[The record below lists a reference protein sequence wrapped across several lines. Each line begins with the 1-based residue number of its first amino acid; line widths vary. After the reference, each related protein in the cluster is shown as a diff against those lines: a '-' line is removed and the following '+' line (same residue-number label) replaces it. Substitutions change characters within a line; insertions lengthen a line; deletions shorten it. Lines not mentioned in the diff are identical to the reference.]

1 MIRVILGLFLSFSL
15 LFSSSVDNTIRQK
28 NKELKLKKTEYRKMD
43 KQLSEIAKKILMAKK
58 EQSNLENKI
67 NFLEKNIKNNEK
79 KYNSLKEEEK
89 VLSKDLSKINETIT
103 SKQEKFVALV
113 AKNFS
118 MALALEEVNQPT
130 KNSVIMQEMYE
141 VYAQRNNLAIET
153 LKREITTL
161 NQKQASLKEKADS
174 IKKAILTY
182 KDERLEY
189 RNKKEEK
196 EKVIAGLA
204 RDKALY
210 KKRFNRIKK
219 SRRSLER
226 KLAKLKIIKQD
237 QKDAVEA
244 KRREAQNRKDL
255 VSEVRSNRSASV
267 SSTVTTSKYRGG
279 KTISPL
285 KGARL
290 IKKFGSYIDPIYK
303 FKIFNKSITLKAP
316 YAGSKVRSV
325 LKGKIVFSENSGG
338 MLGRVVIVEHARGIH
353 TIYAKLSRLA
363 PGIHVGKQLSQGSI
377 IGKVD
382 KSLMF
387 EVTKDNKHMNPLK
400 LIHL

>member
-1 MIRVILGLFLSFSL
+1 MRLILGLILSFSL
-15 LFSSSVDNTIRQK
+15 LFSSSVEHRIHK
-28 NKELKLKKTEYRKMD
+28 KSKELKLKKIEYKKMD
-43 KQLSEIAKKILMAKK
+43 KQLSKIAKKILTAKK
-58 EQSNLENKI
+58 EQNSLGKKI
-67 NFLEKNIKNNEK
+67 DFLEKNINNNEEQ
-79 KYNSLKEEEK
+79 YSSLKKEEK
-89 VLSKDLSKINETIT
+89 VLVKNLNKINTTIA
-103 SKQEKFVALV
+103 SKQDKFIALV

-118 MALALEEVNQPT
+118 MSLALEELKQPT
-130 KNSVIMQEMYE
+130 KNSVMMQEMYE
-141 VYAQRNNLAIET
+141 VYAQNNNVAIES
-153 LKREITTL
+153 LKREMIIL
-161 NQKQASLKEKADS
+161 NKKQASLKEKEKS
-174 IKKAILTY
+174 IKEAIATY
-182 KDERLEY
+182 NNERLEY
-189 RNKKEEK
+189 STKKQK
-196 EKVIAGLA
+196 KDKVIAGLA

-226 KLAKLKIIKQD
+226 KLATLKIIKQD
-237 QKDAVEA
+237 QKDALQAKRLEA
-244 KRREAQNRKDL
+244 KNRKEL
-255 VSEVRSNRSASV
+255 ASEVQNNRHSSV
-267 SSTVTTSKYRGG
+267 STTTTRYSGG

-285 KGARL
+285 RGARL

-316 YAGSKVRSV
+316 YAGSKVRNV

-387 EVTKDNKHMNPLK
+387 EVTKDNKHINPLK
-400 LIHL
+400 LISL

>member
-1 MIRVILGLFLSFSL
+1 MRLIFTFILSFSL
-15 LFSSSVDNTIRQK
+15 LFSASLDNTIRQK
-28 NKELKLKKTEYRKMD
+28 NKELKLKKIEYKKMD
-43 KQLSEIAKKILMAKK
+43 NQLFKIAKNILMAKK
-58 EQSNLENKI
+58 EQNDLDKKI
-67 NFLEKNIKNNEK
+67 ASLEKNIKNNEQ
-79 KYNSLKEEEK
+79 KYNNLKKEEK
-89 VLSKDLSKINETIT
+89 VLLKKLDKINSKII

-118 MALALEEVNQPT
+118 MSLALEELKQPT
-130 KNSVIMQEMYE
+130 KNSVMMQEVYE
-141 VYAQRNNLAIET
+141 VYSKKNNLVIEN
-153 LKREITTL
+153 LKREIITL
-161 NQKQASLKEKADS
+161 NKKQDSLKEKENL
-174 IKKAILTY
+174 INIAIEAYTN
-182 KDERLEY
+182 ERLEY
-189 RNKKEEK
+189 TDKKEKK
-196 EKVIAGLA
+196 EKLIASLA

-219 SRRSLER
+219 SRRNLER

-237 QKDAVEA
+237 QKNAVQAKRLEA
-244 KRREAQNRKDL
+244 KNRKDL
-255 VSEVRSNRSASV
+255 ALEVKNNRNSSV
-267 SSTVTTSKYRGG
+267 SSTVTRSYSGG

-316 YAGSKVRSV
+316 YAGSKVRNI
-325 LKGKIVFSENSGG
+325 LKGRVVFSENSGG

-363 PGIHVGKQLSQGSI
+363 PGIHVGKQLSRGTI

-400 LIHL
+400 LIRL

>member
-1 MIRVILGLFLSFSL
+1 MRLILSILLSFSL
-15 LFSSSVDNTIRQK
+15 LFSSSVDNSIRQK
-28 NKELKLKKTEYRKMD
+28 SKELTLKKTEYRKMD
-43 KQLSEIAKKILMAKK
+43 NQLSKIAKKILLAKK
-58 EQSNLENKI
+58 EQSSLEHKI
-67 NFLEKNIKNNEK
+67 ASLEKNIKNNQEK
-79 KYNSLKEEEK
+79 YISLQKEEK
-89 VLSKDLSKINETIT
+89 VLAKDLNKINRTIT
-103 SKQEKFVALV
+103 LKQEKFIALV

-118 MALALEEVNQPT
+118 MALALEELKQPT
-130 KNSVIMQEMYE
+130 KDSVMMQEMYE
-141 VYAQRNNLAIET
+141 VYAKKNNVIIED
-153 LKREITTL
+153 LKREMITLHT
-161 NQKQASLKEKADS
+161 KEASLK
-174 IKKAILTY
+174 KKQNQIQEEISTY
-182 KDERLEY
+182 SNERLEY
-189 RNKKEEK
+189 TSKKQK
-196 EKVIAGLA
+196 KDDVIAELA

-237 QKDAVEA
+237 QKDALQAKRLEA
-244 KRREAQNRKDL
+244 KNRKEL
-255 VSEVRSNRSASV
+255 ASAVQNNRSSSV
-267 SSTVTTSKYRGG
+267 VNMTTRYRRG

-316 YAGSKVRSV
+316 YAGSKVRTV

-338 MLGRVVIVEHARGIH
+338 MLGRVVIVEHSGGVH

-363 PGIHVGKQLSQGSI
+363 PGIHVGKQLSKGSI
-377 IGKVD
+377 IGKVE

-387 EVTKDNKHMNPLK
+387 EVTKDNKHINPLK

>member
-1 MIRVILGLFLSFSL
+1 MRLIFTFILSFSL
-15 LFSSSVDNTIRQK
+15 LFSASLDNTIRQK
-28 NKELKLKKTEYRKMD
+28 NKELKLKKIEYKKMD
-43 KQLSEIAKKILMAKK
+43 NQLFKIAKNILMAKK
-58 EQSNLENKI
+58 EQNDLDKKI
-67 NFLEKNIKNNEK
+67 ASLEKNIKNNEQ
-79 KYNSLKEEEK
+79 KYNNLKKEEK
-89 VLSKDLSKINETIT
+89 VLLKKLDKINSKII

-118 MALALEEVNQPT
+118 MSLALEELKQPT
-130 KNSVIMQEMYE
+130 KNSVMMQEVYE
-141 VYAQRNNLAIET
+141 VYSKKNNLVIEN
-153 LKREITTL
+153 LKREIITL
-161 NQKQASLKEKADS
+161 NKKQDSLKEKENL
-174 IKKAILTY
+174 INIAIEAYTN
-182 KDERLEY
+182 ERLEY
-189 RNKKEEK
+189 TDKKEKK
-196 EKVIAGLA
+196 EKLIASLA
-204 RDKALY
+204 LDKALY

-219 SRRSLER
+219 SRRNLER

-237 QKDAVEA
+237 QKNAVQAKRLEA
-244 KRREAQNRKDL
+244 KNRKDL
-255 VSEVRSNRSASV
+255 ALEVKNNRNSSV
-267 SSTVTTSKYRGG
+267 SSTVTRSYSGG

-316 YAGSKVRSV
+316 YAGSKVRNI
-325 LKGKIVFSENSGG
+325 LKGRVVFSENSGG

-400 LIHL
+400 LINL

>member
-1 MIRVILGLFLSFSL
+1 MRLILGLILSFSL
-15 LFSSSVDNTIRQK
+15 LFSASVDNTIRQK

-43 KQLSEIAKKILMAKK
+43 KQLSKIAKNILTAKK
-58 EQSNLENKI
+58 EQSDLEHKI
-67 NFLEKNIKNNEK
+67 ASLEKNIKNNRQ
-79 KYNSLKEEEK
+79 KYTTLRKEEK
-89 VLSKDLSKINETIT
+89 VLSKDLNKINTTIT
-103 SKQEKFVALV
+103 SKQEKFIALV

-118 MALALEEVNQPT
+118 MALALEELKQPT
-130 KNSVIMQEMYE
+130 KNSVMMQEMYE
-141 VYAQRNNLAIET
+141 VYAQKNNLVIEN

-161 NQKQASLKEKADS
+161 NKKQASLKEKEHS
-174 IKKAILTY
+174 INGAITTY
-182 KDERLEY
+182 NNERLEY
-189 RNKKEEK
+189 TTKKQK
-196 EKVIAGLA
+196 KDNVIAGLA

-237 QKDAVEA
+237 QKDAVQAKRLEA
-244 KRREAQNRKDL
+244 KNRKDL
-255 VSEVRSNRSASV
+255 ASEVQSNRSSSV
-267 SSTVTTSKYRGG
+267 STAITRYSGG

-285 KGARL
+285 RGARL

-316 YAGSKVRSV
+316 YAGSKVRSI
-325 LKGKIVFSENSGG
+325 LKGKVVFSENSGG

-363 PGIHVGKQLSQGSI
+363 PGIRVGKQLSQGSI

>member
-1 MIRVILGLFLSFSL
+1 MRLVFAFILSFSL
-15 LFSSSVDNTIRQK
+15 LFATSLESTIHQK
-28 NKELKLKKTEYRKMD
+28 NKELKLKKIEYKKMD
-43 KQLSEIAKKILMAKK
+43 NQLSKIAKNILMAKK

-67 NFLEKNIKNNEK
+67 ASLEKNIKKNRQKYTTLIKEEK
-79 KYNSLKEEEK
+79 K
-89 VLSKDLSKINETIT
+89 LSKKLNKINAKIT
-103 SKQEKFVALV
+103 SKQEKFIALV

-118 MALALEEVNQPT
+118 MALALEELKQPT
-130 KNSVIMQEMYE
+130 KNSVMMQEMYE
-141 VYAQRNNLAIET
+141 VYAQKNNFVIEK
-153 LKREITTL
+153 LKREIITL
-161 NQKQASLKEKADS
+161 NKKQASLKEKENL
-174 IKKAILTY
+174 INVAIEAYTN
-182 KDERLEY
+182 ERIEY
-189 RNKKEEK
+189 TEKKEKK
-196 EKVIAGLA
+196 EKIIATLA
-204 RDKALY
+204 LDKALY

-237 QKDAVEA
+237 KKDAVEA
-244 KRREAQNRKDL
+244 KRLEAQNRKDL
-255 VSEVRSNRSASV
+255 ALEVKKNRNYSV
-267 SSTVTTSKYRGG
+267 SSSVTQSYSGG

-316 YAGSKVRSV
+316 YSGSKVRNV
-325 LKGKIVFSENSGG
+325 LKGRVVFSENSGG

-400 LIHL
+400 LINL

>member
-1 MIRVILGLFLSFSL
+1 MRLILAFILSFSL
-15 LFSSSVDNTIRQK
+15 LFSASLDHTIRQK
-28 NKELKLKKTEYRKMD
+28 NKELKLKKIEYKKMD
-43 KQLSEIAKKILMAKK
+43 KQLSKIAKNILMAKR
-58 EQSNLENKI
+58 EQNSLDKKI
-67 NFLEKNIKNNEK
+67 ASLEKNIKNNEK
-79 KYNSLKEEEK
+79 KYNNLKKEEK
-89 VLSKDLSKINETIT
+89 ILLKKLDKINNTIT

-118 MALALEEVNQPT
+118 MALALEEIKHPT
-130 KNSVIMQEMYE
+130 KNSVMMQEMYE
-141 VYAQRNNLAIET
+141 VYSKKNNLVIEK
-153 LKREITTL
+153 LKREIITL
-161 NQKQASLKEKADS
+161 NKKQASLKEKENL
-174 IKKAILTY
+174 INVAIEAYTN
-182 KDERLEY
+182 ERLDYTE
-189 RNKKEEK
+189 KKEKK
-196 EKVIAGLA
+196 EKLIASLA
-204 RDKALY
+204 VDKALY

-219 SRRSLER
+219 SRRNLEQ

-237 QKDAVEA
+237 KEDALQAKRLEA
-244 KRREAQNRKDL
+244 KNRKDL
-255 VSEVRSNRSASV
+255 ALEVKKNRHYSV
-267 SSTVTTSKYRGG
+267 SSVVTKKYSGG

-316 YAGSKVRSV
+316 YSGSKVRNV
-325 LKGKIVFSENSGG
+325 LKGRVVFSENSGG

-363 PGIHVGKQLSQGSI
+363 PGIHVGKQLLEGSV

-400 LIHL
+400 LINL

>member
-1 MIRVILGLFLSFSL
+1 MRLILGFLLSFSL

-28 NKELKLKKTEYRKMD
+28 NKELKLKKTEYKKMD
-43 KQLSEIAKKILMAKK
+43 NQLSKIAKKILTAKK
-58 EQSNLENKI
+58 EQRNLEKKI
-67 NFLEKNIKNNEK
+67 LFLEKNIKNNQQ
-79 KYNSLKEEEK
+79 KYTALKKEEK
-89 VLSKDLSKINETIT
+89 LLSKDLNKINATIT
-103 SKQEKFVALV
+103 SKQDKFVALI

-118 MALALEEVNQPT
+118 MALALEEIHQPT
-130 KNSVIMQEMYE
+130 KNSVMMQEMYE
-141 VYAQRNNLAIET
+141 VYAQKNSSAIES
-153 LKREITTL
+153 LKSEIITL
-161 NQKQASLKEKADS
+161 NKRQISLKEKEDS
-174 IKKAILTY
+174 VNVEITIFQN
-182 KDERLEY
+182 ERLEY
-189 RNKKEEK
+189 KSEREKKDK
-196 EKVIAGLA
+196 IIAGLA

-237 QKDAVEA
+237 QKDIREA
-244 KRREAQNRKDL
+244 KRLEAKNRKDL
-255 VSEVRSNRSASV
+255 ASEVQSNRRTSVV
-267 SSTVTTSKYRGG
+267 SSTRQYSGG

-316 YAGSKVRSV
+316 YVGSKVRSI

-363 PGIHVGKQLSQGSI
+363 PGIHVGKQLSKGSI

-387 EVTKDNKHMNPLK
+387 EVTKDNKHINPLK

>member
-1 MIRVILGLFLSFSL
+1 MRLILGFFLSFSL

-43 KQLSEIAKKILMAKK
+43 KQLSKIAKNILMAKK
-58 EQSNLENKI
+58 EQSDLEYKI
-67 NFLEKNIKNNEK
+67 ASLEKDIKNNRQ
-79 KYNSLKEEEK
+79 KYTTLRKEEK
-89 VLSKDLSKINETIT
+89 VLSKDLNKINTMIT
-103 SKQEKFVALV
+103 SKQEKFIALV

-118 MALALEEVNQPT
+118 MALALEELKQPT
-130 KNSVIMQEMYE
+130 KNSVMMQEMYE
-141 VYAQRNNLAIET
+141 VYAQKNNLVIED

-161 NQKQASLKEKADS
+161 NKKQASLKEKENS
-174 IKKAILTY
+174 IKGAITTY
-182 KDERLEY
+182 NNERLEY
-189 RNKKEEK
+189 TTKKQK
-196 EKVIAGLA
+196 KDKVIAGLA

-237 QKDAVEA
+237 QKDAVQA
-244 KRREAQNRKDL
+244 KRLQAQNRKDL
-255 VSEVRSNRSASV
+255 ASEVQSNRSSSV
-267 SSTVTTSKYRGG
+267 ATATIRYRGG

-316 YAGSKVRSV
+316 YAGSKVRSI
-325 LKGKIVFSENSGG
+325 LKGKVVFSENSGG

-363 PGIHVGKQLSQGSI
+363 PGIRVGKQLSQGSI

>member
-1 MIRVILGLFLSFSL
+1 MRLILAFILFFSL
-15 LFSSSVDNTIRQK
+15 LFSASLDHTIRQK
-28 NKELKLKKTEYRKMD
+28 NKELKLKKIEYKKMD
-43 KQLSEIAKKILMAKK
+43 KQLSEIAKNILMAKK
-58 EQSNLENKI
+58 EQNDLDRKI
-67 NFLEKNIKNNEK
+67 ASLEKNIKKNEK
-79 KYNSLKEEEK
+79 KYNNLKKEEK
-89 VLSKDLSKINETIT
+89 TLLKKLDKINRKIT

-118 MALALEEVNQPT
+118 MALALEEIKHPT

-141 VYAQRNNLAIET
+141 VYSKKNNLVIEK
-153 LKREITTL
+153 LKREIITL
-161 NQKQASLKEKADS
+161 NKKQASLKEKENL
-174 IKKAILTY
+174 INVAIEAYTN
-182 KDERLEY
+182 ERLDYTE
-189 RNKKEEK
+189 KKEKK
-196 EKVIAGLA
+196 EKLIASLA
-204 RDKALY
+204 VDKALY

-219 SRRSLER
+219 SRRNLER

-237 QKDAVEA
+237 KEDALQAKRLEA
-244 KRREAQNRKDL
+244 KNRKDL
-255 VSEVRSNRSASV
+255 ALEVKKSRNYSV
-267 SSTVTTSKYRGG
+267 SSSVTQSYSGG

-316 YAGSKVRSV
+316 YSGSKVRNV
-325 LKGKIVFSENSGG
+325 LKGRVVFSENSGG

-363 PGIHVGKQLSQGSI
+363 PGVHVGKQLLEGSV

-400 LIHL
+400 LINL

>member
-1 MIRVILGLFLSFSL
+1 MRLILSLLLSFSL
-15 LFSSSVDNTIRQK
+15 LFSSSIDNSIRK
-28 NKELKLKKTEYRKMD
+28 KSKELTLKKIEYRKMD
-43 KQLSEIAKKILMAKK
+43 KQLSKIAKNILTAKK
-58 EQSNLENKI
+58 EQNNLEHKI
-67 NFLEKNIKNNEK
+67 ASLEKNIKNNREK
-79 KYNSLKEEEK
+79 YTILRKEEK
-89 VLSKDLSKINETIT
+89 VISKDLNKINAIIT
-103 SKQEKFVALV
+103 SKQEKFIALV

-118 MALALEEVNQPT
+118 MALALEELNQPT
-130 KNSVIMQEMYE
+130 KDSVIMQEMYE
-141 VYAQRNNLAIET
+141 VYAQKNNLVIED

-161 NQKQASLKEKADS
+161 NKKQASLKEKEHL
-174 IKKAILTY
+174 IKVEITIY
-182 KDERLEY
+182 TNERLEY
-189 RNKKEEK
+189 TTKKQK
-196 EKVIAGLA
+196 KDKVIAGLA

-237 QKDAVEA
+237 QKDAVQAKRLEA
-244 KRREAQNRKDL
+244 KNRKDL
-255 VSEVRSNRSASV
+255 ALEVQSNRS
-267 SSTVTTSKYRGG
+267 SSIATATIRYRGG

-316 YAGSKVRSV
+316 YSGSKVRSI
-325 LKGKIVFSENSGG
+325 LKGKVVFSENSGG

-363 PGIHVGKQLSQGSI
+363 PGIRVGKQLSQGSI

>member
-1 MIRVILGLFLSFSL
+1 MRLILGFLLSFSL

-28 NKELKLKKTEYRKMD
+28 NKELKLKKTEYKKMD
-43 KQLSEIAKKILMAKK
+43 NQLSKIAKKILTAKK
-58 EQSNLENKI
+58 EQKNLEKKI
-67 NFLEKNIKNNEK
+67 LFLEKNIKNNK
-79 KYNSLKEEEK
+79 QKYTTLKKEEK
-89 VLSKDLSKINETIT
+89 LLSKDLNKINVTIT
-103 SKQEKFVALV
+103 SKQDKFVALI

-118 MALALEEVNQPT
+118 MALALEEIHQPT
-130 KNSVIMQEMYE
+130 KNSVMMQEMYE
-141 VYAQRNNLAIET
+141 VYAQKNSSAIES
-153 LKREITTL
+153 LKSEITTL
-161 NQKQASLKEKADS
+161 NKKQAFLKEKEDS
-174 IKKAILTY
+174 LNVVITSFKN
-182 KDERLEY
+182 ERLEY
-189 RNKKEEK
+189 KSKKEK
-196 EKVIAGLA
+196 KDKLIAGLA

-237 QKDAVEA
+237 QKDIREA
-244 KRREAQNRKDL
+244 KRLEAKNRKDL
-255 VSEVRSNRSASV
+255 ASEVQSNRRTSVV
-267 SSTVTTSKYRGG
+267 SSTGQYSGG

-316 YAGSKVRSV
+316 YVGSKVRSI

-363 PGIHVGKQLSQGSI
+363 PGIHVGKQLSKGSI

>member
-1 MIRVILGLFLSFSL
+1 MRLILGLLLSFSL
-15 LFSSSVDNTIRQK
+15 LFASSVDTSIRQK
-28 NKELKLKKTEYRKMD
+28 NKELKLKKIEYRKMD
-43 KQLSEIAKKILMAKK
+43 KQLSTIAKKILMAKK
-58 EQSNLENKI
+58 EKSDLAHKI
-67 NFLEKNIKNNEK
+67 TSLEKNIKKNREK
-79 KYNSLKEEEK
+79 YTMLRKEEK
-89 VLSKDLSKINETIT
+89 VLLKDLQAINKTIT
-103 SKQEKFVALV
+103 SKEDSFIALI

-118 MALALEEVNQPT
+118 MALALEELKQPT
-130 KNSVIMQEMYE
+130 KDSVMMQEMYE
-141 VYAQRNNLAIET
+141 VYAKKNNVAIES
-153 LKREITTL
+153 LKREMMAL
-161 NQKQASLKEKADS
+161 NKKQASLKKKAKS
-174 IKKAILTY
+174 IKEAIDAY
-182 KDERLEY
+182 NNERLEY
-189 RNKKEEK
+189 STKKQK
-196 EKVIAGLA
+196 KDKVIAELA

-226 KLAKLKIIKQD
+226 KLARLKIIKQD
-237 QKDAVEA
+237 EKDALHAKRLEA
-244 KRREAQNRKDL
+244 KNRKEL
-255 VSEVRSNRSASV
+255 ASEVQSNRS
-267 SSTVTTSKYRGG
+267 SSRATTRYRGG

-285 KGARL
+285 RGARL

-316 YAGSKVRSV
+316 YVGSKVRSV

-363 PGIHVGKQLSQGSI
+363 PGVHVGKQLSQGSI

-387 EVTKDNKHMNPLK
+387 EVTKDNKHINPLT
-400 LIHL
+400 LIRL

>member
-1 MIRVILGLFLSFSL
+1 MRLILGCLLSFSL
-15 LFSSSVDNTIRQK
+15 LFASSVDTSIRQK

-43 KQLSEIAKKILMAKK
+43 KQLSTIAQKILMAKK
-58 EQSNLENKI
+58 EQKTLENKI
-67 NFLEKNIKNNEK
+67 ASLEKNIKNNEQS
-79 KYNSLKEEEK
+79 YINLKEKEK
-89 VLSKDLSKINETIT
+89 VLSKDLNKINTTIG
-103 SKQEKFVALV
+103 SKQEKFVELI

-118 MALALEEVNQPT
+118 MALALEELRQPT
-130 KNSVIMQEMYE
+130 KDSVMMQEMYE
-141 VYAQRNNLAIET
+141 VYAQKNRVAIEA
-153 LKREITTL
+153 LKDEITTL
-161 NQKQASLKEKADS
+161 NKKQASLKEKEDL
-174 IKKAILTY
+174 IKGTIATY
-182 KDERLEY
+182 TNERLEY
-189 RNKKEEK
+189 RTKKQK
-196 EKVIAGLA
+196 KDKVIASLA

-226 KLAKLKIIKQD
+226 KLATLKIIKQD
-237 QKDAVEA
+237 RKDALQAKRLEA
-244 KRREAQNRKDL
+244 KNRKDL
-255 VSEVRSNRSASV
+255 ASEVQNNRS
-267 SSTVTTSKYRGG
+267 SSLSTLTTRYHEG

-316 YAGSKVRSV
+316 YVGSKVRNV

-363 PGIHVGKQLSQGSI
+363 PGIRVGKQLSQGSI

-387 EVTKDNKHMNPLK
+387 EVTKDNKHINPLK

>member
-1 MIRVILGLFLSFSL
+1 MRLILAFILSFSL
-15 LFSSSVDNTIRQK
+15 LFSASLDHTIRQK
-28 NKELKLKKTEYRKMD
+28 NKELKLKKIEYKKMD
-43 KQLSEIAKKILMAKK
+43 KQLSKIAKNILMAKR
-58 EQSNLENKI
+58 EQNSLDKKI
-67 NFLEKNIKNNEK
+67 ASLEKNIKNNEK
-79 KYNSLKEEEK
+79 KYNNLKKEEK
-89 VLSKDLSKINETIT
+89 ILLKKLDKINNTIT

-118 MALALEEVNQPT
+118 MALALEEIKHPT
-130 KNSVIMQEMYE
+130 KNSVMMQEMYE
-141 VYAQRNNLAIET
+141 VYSKKNNLVIEK
-153 LKREITTL
+153 LKREIITL
-161 NQKQASLKEKADS
+161 NKKQASLKEKENF
-174 IKKAILTY
+174 INVAIEAY
-182 KDERLEY
+182 RNERLEY
-189 RNKKEEK
+189 TEKKEKK
-196 EKVIAGLA
+196 EKLIASLA
-204 RDKALY
+204 VDKALY

-219 SRRSLER
+219 SRRNLEQ

-237 QKDAVEA
+237 KEDALQAKRLEA
-244 KRREAQNRKDL
+244 KNRKDL
-255 VSEVRSNRSASV
+255 ALEVKKNRHYSV
-267 SSTVTTSKYRGG
+267 SSVVTKKYSGG

-316 YAGSKVRSV
+316 YSGSKVRNV
-325 LKGKIVFSENSGG
+325 LKGRVVFSENSGG

-363 PGIHVGKQLSQGSI
+363 PGIHVGKQLLEGSV

-387 EVTKDNKHMNPLK
+387 EVTKDNRHMNPLK
-400 LIHL
+400 LINL